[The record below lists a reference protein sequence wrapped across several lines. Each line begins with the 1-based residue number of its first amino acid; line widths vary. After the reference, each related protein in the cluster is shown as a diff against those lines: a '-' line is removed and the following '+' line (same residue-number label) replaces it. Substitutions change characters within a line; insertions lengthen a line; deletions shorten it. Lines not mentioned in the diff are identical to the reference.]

1 MAEQARRELRLVRDD
16 TAQWQFEG
24 YQKLDDKLVIYRR
37 YIPVTKELNSILI
50 HLYDFNSYTLT
61 IIVDAKG
68 YNSSST
74 SSAMQVMHF
83 RDLDNK
89 QGIADAHQALADL
102 GGTPPCLTEML
113 GIPTLSGK

>member
-1 MAEQARRELRLVRDD
+1 MANQAKRQLRLVRDES
-16 TAQWQFEG
+16 AQWQFEG

-37 YIPVTKELNSILI
+37 YVPVTKELNSILI

-61 IIVDAKG
+61 MIIDSKG

-74 SSAMQVMHF
+74 SSAMQVLHF

-89 QGIADAHQALADL
+89 QGIADAHQALEDL
-102 GGTPPCLTEML
+102 GGSPPCLTEML
-113 GIPTLSGK
+113 GIPAVVGK